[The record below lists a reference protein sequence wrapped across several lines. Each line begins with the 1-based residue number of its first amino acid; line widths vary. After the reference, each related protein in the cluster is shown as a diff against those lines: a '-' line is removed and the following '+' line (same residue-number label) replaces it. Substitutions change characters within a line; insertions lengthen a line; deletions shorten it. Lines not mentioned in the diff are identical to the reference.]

1 MPEYVSAYTDDE
13 SNTVVTVTKGYAEA
27 RGLKTL
33 KSDDPLDRRGRPRGP
48 REGNR
53 TSATT
58 AAKSTTTGG
67 SPASKPEEGSKS

>member
-13 SNTVVTVTKGYAEA
+13 SNTLVTVTKEYAEA

-33 KSDDPLDRRGRPRGP
+33 KSDAPLDRLGRQRGP

-53 TSATT
+53 TSANP
-58 AAKSTTTGG
+58 AAKSTTGG